1 MSENF
6 FQIDK
11 KDVVSKFKAYAKKHS
26 ERSDEYNPKNAKQ
39 VSNHRNYF
47 VLDRIRALY
56 HWIIKES
63 KLDLR
68 RMYIHNDKEF
78 KEVLGKLES
87 YARNKIKS
95 QKDGT
100 MYVRVN
106 NKLTFRG
113 DEQTYRNH
121 FVQNTVKQLSII
133 KKMID
138 ELNGVLAGEEIE
150 DPNKPILNDTAP
162 KIVYKEHTIEEVA
175 DIILKQIPD
184 DYLLEIAEQN
194 FDNFNNRVYVLL
206 DHYKVSAADT
216 KDILLKIQESFTPQ
230 EENEDESETDS
241 SESETTEL

>member
-26 ERSDEYNPKNAKQ
+26 ERSDEYNPKNAQ
-39 VSNHRNYF
+39 QTANHRNYF

-56 HWIIKES
+56 HWIIKEA

-113 DEQTYRNH
+113 DEQTYRNN

-162 KIVYKEHTIEEVA
+162 KMMHKEHTSEEVA
-175 DIILKQIPD
+175 DIILKQISE

-206 DHYKVSAADT
+206 DQYKVSAADT

-230 EENEDESETDS
+230 EENENESETDS
-241 SESETTEL
+241 SESEAE

>member
-39 VSNHRNYF
+39 TANHRNYF

-56 HWIIKES
+56 HWVIKEA

-95 QKDGT
+95 ESDGT
-100 MYVRVN
+100 MYLRIN
-106 NKLTFRG
+106 NQLTFRG
-113 DEQTYRNH
+113 DEKTYRDH
-121 FVQNTVKQLSII
+121 FVQSPVKQLSMMRKIV
-133 KKMID
+133 D

-150 DPNKPILNDTAP
+150 DSNKPILNDTSP
-162 KIVYKEHTIEEVA
+162 KRVYKEHTSEEVA
-175 DIILKQIPD
+175 DIILQQISD
-184 DYLLEIAEQN
+184 DYLLEIAVQN
-194 FDNFNNRVYVLL
+194 FGNFNNRVYVLL
-206 DHYKVSAADT
+206 DQYNVSAADT

-230 EENEDESETDS
+230 EENENESETDS
-241 SESETTEL
+241 SESEAE

>member
-206 DHYKVSAADT
+206 SHYKVSAADT
-216 KDILLKIQESFTPQ
+216 KDVLVKIQESFTPQ
-230 EENEDESETDS
+230 EEEEDESETDHT
-241 SESETTEL
+241 ES

>member
-56 HWIIKES
+56 HWIIKEA

-138 ELNGVLAGEEIE
+138 ELNGVLAGQEIE

-194 FDNFNNRVYVLL
+194 FDNFNNREYVLL
-206 DHYKVSAADT
+206 DQYKVSAADT
-216 KDILLKIQESFTPQ
+216 KDILVKIQESFTPQ
-230 EENEDESETDS
+230 EEEEDESETDHTK
-241 SESETTEL
+241 SEAE

>member
-138 ELNGVLAGEEIE
+138 ELNAVLAGEEIE

-206 DHYKVSAADT
+206 DQYKVSAADT
-216 KDILLKIQESFTPQ
+216 KDILVKIQESFTPQ
-230 EENEDESETDS
+230 EEEEDESETDHT
-241 SESETTEL
+241 ES

>member
-11 KDVVSKFKAYAKKHS
+11 KDVISKFKAYAKKHS

-56 HWIIKES
+56 HWIIKEA

-95 QKDGT
+95 ETDGT
-100 MYVRVN
+100 MYLRIN
-106 NKLTFRG
+106 NQFTFRG
-113 DEQTYRNH
+113 DEKTYRDN
-121 FVQNTVKQLSII
+121 FVQSPVKQLRMMRKIV
-133 KKMID
+133 D

-150 DPNKPILNDTAP
+150 DSNKPILNDTSP
-162 KIVYKEHTIEEVA
+162 KRVYKEHTSEEVA
-175 DIILKQIPD
+175 DIILKQVSN

-194 FDNFNNRVYVLL
+194 FENFNNRIYVLL
-206 DHYKVSAADT
+206 DKYNVTAADT
-216 KDILLKIQESFTPQ
+216 KDILLKIQESFTPK
-230 EENEDESETDS
+230 EEIMDESETDHTK
-241 SESETTEL
+241 SEAE

>member
-39 VSNHRNYF
+39 TANHRNYF

-56 HWIIKES
+56 HWIIKEA

-150 DPNKPILNDTAP
+150 DPNKPILNDTSP
-162 KIVYKEHTIEEVA
+162 KRVYKEHTSEEVA
-175 DIILKQIPD
+175 DIILQQISE
-184 DYLLEIAEQN
+184 DYLLEITEQN

-206 DHYKVSAADT
+206 DQYKVSAADT
-216 KDILLKIQESFTPQ
+216 KDILVKIQESFTPQ
-230 EENEDESETDS
+230 EEEEDESETDHT
-241 SESETTEL
+241 ES

>member
-39 VSNHRNYF
+39 TANHRNYF

-56 HWIIKES
+56 HWIIKEA

-100 MYVRVN
+100 MYIRVN
-106 NKLTFRG
+106 NQFTFRG
-113 DEQTYRNH
+113 DEKTYRDH
-121 FVQNTVKQLSII
+121 FVQSPVKQLSMMRKI
-133 KKMID
+133 ID

-150 DPNKPILNDTAP
+150 DSNKPILNDTSP
-162 KIVYKEHTIEEVA
+162 KRVYKEHTSEEVA
-175 DIILKQIPD
+175 DIILQQISE
-184 DYLLEIAEQN
+184 DYLLEIAVQN
-194 FDNFNNRVYVLL
+194 FENFNNRVYVLL
-206 DHYKVSAADT
+206 DQYKVSAADT

-230 EENEDESETDS
+230 EENENESETDHT
-241 SESETTEL
+241 ESETE

>member
-39 VSNHRNYF
+39 TANHRNYF

-56 HWIIKES
+56 HWVIKEA

-95 QKDGT
+95 ESDGT
-100 MYVRVN
+100 MYLRIN
-106 NKLTFRG
+106 NQLTFRG
-113 DEQTYRNH
+113 DEKTYRDH
-121 FVQNTVKQLSII
+121 FVQSPVKQLSMMRKIV
-133 KKMID
+133 D

-150 DPNKPILNDTAP
+150 DSNKPILNDTSP
-162 KIVYKEHTIEEVA
+162 KRVYKEHTSEEVA
-175 DIILKQIPD
+175 DIILQQISD
-184 DYLLEIAEQN
+184 DYLLEIAVQN
-194 FDNFNNRVYVLL
+194 FGNFNNRVYVLL
-206 DHYKVSAADT
+206 DQYNVSAADT

-230 EENEDESETDS
+230 EENENESETDHT
-241 SESETTEL
+241 ESEADQL

>member
-78 KEVLGKLES
+78 KEDLGKLES

-150 DPNKPILNDTAP
+150 APNKPILNDTAP

-216 KDILLKIQESFTPQ
+216 KDILVKIQESFTPQ
-230 EENEDESETDS
+230 EEEEDESETDHT
-241 SESETTEL
+241 ES

>member
-39 VSNHRNYF
+39 TANHRNYF

-216 KDILLKIQESFTPQ
+216 KDILVKIQESFTPQ
-230 EENEDESETDS
+230 EEEEDESETDHT
-241 SESETTEL
+241 ES

>member
-39 VSNHRNYF
+39 TANHRNYF

-56 HWIIKES
+56 HWIIKEA

-206 DHYKVSAADT
+206 DQYKVSAADT
-216 KDILLKIQESFTPQ
+216 KDILVKIQESFTPQ
-230 EENEDESETDS
+230 EEEEDESETDHT
-241 SESETTEL
+241 ES

>member
-150 DPNKPILNDTAP
+150 DPNKPILNDTSP
-162 KIVYKEHTIEEVA
+162 KRVYKEHTSEEVA
-175 DIILKQIPD
+175 DIILQQISE
-184 DYLLEIAEQN
+184 DYLLEITEQN

-206 DHYKVSAADT
+206 DQYKVSAADT

-230 EENEDESETDS
+230 EENENESETDS

>member
-6 FQIDK
+6 FKIDK
-11 KDVVSKFKAYAKKHS
+11 KDVISKFKAYAKKHS

-39 VSNHRNYF
+39 TANHRNYF

-56 HWIIKES
+56 HWIIKEA

-194 FDNFNNRVYVLL
+194 FDNFNNRVYVLF

-216 KDILLKIQESFTPQ
+216 KDILVKIQESFTPQ
-230 EENEDESETDS
+230 EEEEDESETDHM
-241 SESETTEL
+241 ES

>member
-56 HWIIKES
+56 HWIIKEA

-87 YARNKIKS
+87 CARNKIKS

-206 DHYKVSAADT
+206 DQYKVSAADT
-216 KDILLKIQESFTPQ
+216 KDILVKIQESFTPQ
-230 EENEDESETDS
+230 EEEEDESETDHT
-241 SESETTEL
+241 ES

>member
-11 KDVVSKFKAYAKKHS
+11 KDVISKFKAYAKKHS

-39 VSNHRNYF
+39 TANHRNYF

-56 HWIIKES
+56 HWIIKEA

-216 KDILLKIQESFTPQ
+216 KDILVKIQESFTPQ
-230 EENEDESETDS
+230 EEEEDESETDHT
-241 SESETTEL
+241 ESEAE

>member
-106 NKLTFRG
+106 NKITFRG
-113 DEQTYRNH
+113 DEKTYRDH
-121 FVQNTVKQLSII
+121 FVQSGVKQLSII
-133 KKMID
+133 RKMID

-150 DPNKPILNDTAP
+150 DPNKPILNDTSP
-162 KIVYKEHTIEEVA
+162 KRVYKEHTSEEVA
-175 DIILKQIPD
+175 DIILKKVSD

-194 FDNFNNRVYVLL
+194 FENFNNRIYVLL
-206 DHYKVSAADT
+206 YQYNVSAAAT
-216 KDILLKIQESFTPQ
+216 KDILLKIQESFTPK
-230 EENEDESETDS
+230 EEIMDESETDHT
-241 SESETTEL
+241 ESEADQL

>member
-26 ERSDEYNPKNAKQ
+26 KKSDEYNPKNAKQ

-47 VLDRIRALY
+47 ILDRIRALY
-56 HWIIKES
+56 HWVIKEA

-78 KEVLGKLES
+78 KEVLGRLES

-95 QKDGT
+95 QNDGT

-106 NKLTFRG
+106 NQLTFRG
-113 DEQTYRNH
+113 DEKTYRDH
-121 FVQNTVKQLSII
+121 FVQNSVKQLSMMRKIV
-133 KKMID
+133 D
-138 ELNGVLAGEEIE
+138 ELNGVLAGEEVE
-150 DPNKPILNDTAP
+150 DPNKPILNDIAP
-162 KIVYKEHTIEEVA
+162 KMVYKEHTSEEVA
-175 DIILKQIPD
+175 DIILKQISE
-184 DYLLEIAEQN
+184 DYLLEIADQN

-206 DHYKVSAADT
+206 DQYKVSAADT
-216 KDILLKIQESFTPQ
+216 KDMLLKIQESFTPQ
-230 EENEDESETDS
+230 EENKNESETDS
-241 SESETTEL
+241 SGTETTKI

>member
-11 KDVVSKFKAYAKKHS
+11 KDVISKFKAYAKKHS

-39 VSNHRNYF
+39 TANHRNYF

-56 HWIIKES
+56 HWIIKEA

-95 QKDGT
+95 KKDGT
-100 MYVRVN
+100 MYIRVN
-106 NKLTFRG
+106 NQFTFRG
-113 DEQTYRNH
+113 DEKTYRDH
-121 FVQNTVKQLSII
+121 FVQSPVKQLSMMRKI
-133 KKMID
+133 ID

-150 DPNKPILNDTAP
+150 DSNKPILNDTSP
-162 KIVYKEHTIEEVA
+162 KRVYKEHTSEEVA
-175 DIILKQIPD
+175 DIILQQISE
-184 DYLLEIAEQN
+184 DYLLEITEQN

-206 DHYKVSAADT
+206 DQYKVSAADT

-230 EENEDESETDS
+230 EENENESETDHT
-241 SESETTEL
+241 ESETE

>member
-206 DHYKVSAADT
+206 DQYKVSAADT
-216 KDILLKIQESFTPQ
+216 KDILVKIQESFTPQ
-230 EENEDESETDS
+230 EEEEDESETDHT
-241 SESETTEL
+241 ES

>member
-39 VSNHRNYF
+39 TANHRNYF

-56 HWIIKES
+56 HWIIKEA

-150 DPNKPILNDTAP
+150 DPNKPILNDTSP
-162 KIVYKEHTIEEVA
+162 KRVYKEHTSEEVA
-175 DIILKQIPD
+175 DIILKQVSD

-194 FDNFNNRVYVLL
+194 FENFNNRIYVLL
-206 DHYKVSAADT
+206 YQYNVSAAAT
-216 KDILLKIQESFTPQ
+216 KDILLKIQESFTPK
-230 EENEDESETDS
+230 EEIMDVSETDHTESET
-241 SESETTEL
+241 E

>member
-11 KDVVSKFKAYAKKHS
+11 KDVISKFKAYAKKHS

-56 HWIIKES
+56 HWIIKEA

-95 QKDGT
+95 ETDGT
-100 MYVRVN
+100 MYLRIN
-106 NKLTFRG
+106 NQFTFRG
-113 DEQTYRNH
+113 DEKTYRDN
-121 FVQNTVKQLSII
+121 FVQSPVKQLRMMRKIV
-133 KKMID
+133 D

-150 DPNKPILNDTAP
+150 DSNKPILNDTSP
-162 KIVYKEHTIEEVA
+162 KRVYKEHTSEEVA
-175 DIILKQIPD
+175 DIILQQISE
-184 DYLLEIAEQN
+184 DYLLEITEQN

-206 DHYKVSAADT
+206 DQYKVSAADT
-216 KDILLKIQESFTPQ
+216 KDILLRIQESFTP
-230 EENEDESETDS
+230 EEESENESQTDHTKSEA
-241 SESETTEL
+241 E

>member
-39 VSNHRNYF
+39 TANHRNYF

-56 HWIIKES
+56 HWIIKDA

-100 MYVRVN
+100 MYIRVN
-106 NKLTFRG
+106 NQFTFRG
-113 DEQTYRNH
+113 DEKTYRDK
-121 FVQNTVKQLSII
+121 FVQSPVKQLRMIR
-133 KKMID
+133 KMID

-150 DPNKPILNDTAP
+150 DPNKPILNDTSP
-162 KIVYKEHTIEEVA
+162 KRVYKEHTSEEVA
-175 DIILKQIPD
+175 DIILQQISE
-184 DYLLEIAEQN
+184 DYLLEIAVQN

-206 DHYKVSAADT
+206 DQYNVSAADT
-216 KDILLKIQESFTPQ
+216 KDKLLRIQESFTP
-230 EENEDESETDS
+230 EEESENESETDHTK
-241 SESETTEL
+241 SEAE

>member
-39 VSNHRNYF
+39 TANHRNYF

-206 DHYKVSAADT
+206 DQYKVSAADT
-216 KDILLKIQESFTPQ
+216 KDILVKIQESFTPQ
-230 EENEDESETDS
+230 EEEEDESETDHT
-241 SESETTEL
+241 ES